1 MRFQYHIKT
10 ELWGHRREMGAR
22 NGKTGA
28 SEVAVWEA
36 NPPCKAKAL
45 RGPNKSREVGI
56 GAVKKS
62 RYCVIRARTVNRHRW
77 MRRES

>member
-1 MRFQYHIKT
+1 MRFQYRIKT

-36 NPPCKAKAL
+36 NPPYK
-45 RGPNKSREVGI
+45 
-56 GAVKKS
+56 VK
-62 RYCVIRARTVNRHRW
+62 T
-77 MRRES
+77 